1 VLPLDRHGI
10 SPLEAFGDALFAFG
24 LTLLVSLDLPA
35 SYDDLMRLMAGR
47 APVHA

>member
-1 VLPLDRHGI
+1 VLPLHPHGI
-10 SPLEAFGDALFAFG
+10 SRVEVFSDTVFAFG